1 MKKTVFYAV
10 GILLASLISCGD
22 NDSKNPQQNEVD
34 INKVLNNLVKDKVI
48 NEETKNQIMSE
59 YNSIKDS
66 TKRAN
71 ANSNGDIDVTKASK
85 INSFDMFEAIHKDRS
100 LYLADYVDK
109 DIVLTDLLV
118 KNVKTMDID
127 GRFVK
132 CVIAIPCNSKKQRVG
147 VTFGADSEFGYA
159 TFYKSQF
166 LSPFYDL
173 VQSEPVVIELKNADE
188 FKKLKML
195 EWEYNAEDNPDGDEN
210 TYQRK
215 ISIACQISK
224 DDIEYNAGS
233 NAYDDMKA
241 KQIKVTIRNAVII
254 K

>member
-1 MKKTVFYAV
+1 
-10 GILLASLISCGD
+10 
-22 NDSKNPQQNEVD
+22 
-34 INKVLNNLVKDKVI
+34 
-48 NEETKNQIMSE
+48 
-59 YNSIKDS
+59 
-66 TKRAN
+66 
-71 ANSNGDIDVTKASK
+71 
-85 INSFDMFEAIHKDRS
+85 MFEAIHKDRS

-132 CVIAIPCNSKKQRVG
+132 CVIAIPCNAKKQRVG
-147 VTFGADSEFGYA
+147 VNFGADSEFGYA

-195 EWEYNAEDNPDGDEN
+195 EWEYNAEDNRRADAFSR
-210 TYQRK
+210 TTSLK
-215 ISIACQISK
+215 
-224 DDIEYNAGS
+224 S
-233 NAYDDMKA
+233 N
-241 KQIKVTIRNAVII
+241 
-254 K
+254 